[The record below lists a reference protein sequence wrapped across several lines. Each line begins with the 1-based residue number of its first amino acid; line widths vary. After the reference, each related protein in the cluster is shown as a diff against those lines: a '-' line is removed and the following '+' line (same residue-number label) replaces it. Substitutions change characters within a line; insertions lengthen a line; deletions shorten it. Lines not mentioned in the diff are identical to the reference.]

1 MLAPELVLRDVHV
14 PPAPG
19 LWPPAPG
26 WWLVAGAVVL
36 CAAIAGFLGWRRRQ
50 KLRSWQHAFDSACI
64 DPSPTAQIAG
74 ISELLRRAARGVDPK
89 ADRLQGEAWLGFL
102 DGEKCRDFSEG
113 PGRLL
118 LEGGYR
124 RELPD
129 DSFDRTKAL
138 ARARF
143 VQLMAAR
150 K

>member
-26 WWLVAGAVVL
+26 WWLVAGVIVL
-36 CAAIAGFLGWRRRQ
+36 CAALAGFLGWRRRKRLQ
-50 KLRSWQHAFDSACI
+50 AWQRAFDRACA
-64 DPSPTAQIAG
+64 DPSPAAQIAG
-74 ISELLRRAARGVDPK
+74 LSELLRRAARGVDPR
-89 ADRLQGEAWLGFL
+89 ADRLQGDAWLRFL
-102 DGEKCRDFSEG
+102 DGEKGREFSEG

-118 LEGGYR
+118 LDGGYR

-129 DSFDRTKAL
+129 DSLDAVKTL
-138 ARARF
+138 AHARF
-143 VQLMAAR
+143 LQLMAAR